1 MISAKKSKQMFPPV
15 PCQWKECVDLF
26 NDDWKLNEHI
36 KRHLDMY
43 VEEDN
48 ETFDCPWNKCNFFT
62 TDYTEIKRHIYYHGY
77 YSSLV
82 VRGKYECEQN
92 PNIPRCSARP
102 KEADK
107 IPDLKSNFLC
117 EWTDCQRTF
126 VSIVEF
132 QDHIVQHA
140 LFEYEIQK
148 SPNDTR
154 PKVKCK
160 WSICLKHLENKY
172 RLIEHIFTHANK
184 KSLACYHCG
193 EVFRTRTT
201 LFDHLR
207 RQPENNTHKF
217 QCDQCFKY
225 FATEKLLRSHFLKHV
240 NCYKCSLCNM
250 SCPSSSSL
258 ATHIRY
264 RHLKDKPFKC
274 TECEHRCVRKSDL
287 QKHMN
292 HIHSNQVHR
301 CQQSG
306 CNYAV
311 RTYNLLRRHCLEVH
325 GNSPFIYMCHCC
337 DKLFKH
343 SKYLSKHLI
352 KKHDFKLPSGHKRF
366 TYRIDENGFYLLET
380 LRIESLEVTK
390 QILSPHA
397 MEASDVTQDSSCYE
411 IVSMTNEHDQRVIVA
426 NDPNEAQLVGEV
438 VISLPLGNES

>member
-1 MISAKKSKQMFPPV
+1 MYSRKKIRQNIPPV
-15 PCQWKECVDLF
+15 SCRWKECNELF
-26 NDDWKLNEHI
+26 DDDWKLNGHI
-36 KRHLDMY
+36 ENHLEEFDQEGSEVLDCQWNECSFKTSDY
-43 VEEDN
+43 V
-48 ETFDCPWNKCNFFT
+48 
-62 TDYTEIKRHIYYHGY
+62 EIKRHIYYHGY
-77 YSSLV
+77 YTALL

-92 PNIPRCSARP
+92 PTMPKCSTRAR
-102 KEADK
+102 ECDK
-107 IPDLKSNFLC
+107 IPELKNDFTC
-117 EWTDCQRTF
+117 EWMDCQRTF

-132 QDHIVQHA
+132 QDHIIQHA
-140 LFEYEIQK
+140 SFEYEIQK

-154 PKVKCK
+154 PKVQCK
-160 WSICLKHLENKY
+160 WSICRKILENKY
-172 RLIEHIFTHANK
+172 RLIEHILTHSNK
-184 KSLACYHCG
+184 KFVACFNCG

-207 RQPENNTHKF
+207 RQPENNTNKF

-258 ATHIRY
+258 ARHIRY

-274 TECEHRCVRKSDL
+274 TECEHRCVRKCDL
-287 QKHMN
+287 EKHME
-292 HIHSNQVHR
+292 HIHSNKVHR
-301 CQQSG
+301 CQQAG

-325 GNSPFIYMCHCC
+325 GNRPFIYMCHCC

-343 SKYLSKHLI
+343 SKYLSEHLI

-390 QILSPHA
+390 QILSPHPLG
-397 MEASDVTQDSSCYE
+397 ASDVTQDSTCYE
-411 IVSMTNEHDQRVIVA
+411 IVSMTNEQDQRIIVA
-426 NDPNEAQLVGEV
+426 NDANEARLVGEV
-438 VISLPLGNES
+438 VISLPLRNER

>member
-1 MISAKKSKQMFPPV
+1 MISAKK
-15 PCQWKECVDLF
+15 
-26 NDDWKLNEHI
+26 
-36 KRHLDMY
+36 
-43 VEEDN
+43 
-48 ETFDCPWNKCNFFT
+48 
-62 TDYTEIKRHIYYHGY
+62 
-77 YSSLV
+77 
-82 VRGKYECEQN
+82 
-92 PNIPRCSARP
+92 
-102 KEADK
+102 
-107 IPDLKSNFLC
+107 
-117 EWTDCQRTF
+117 
-126 VSIVEF
+126 
-132 QDHIVQHA
+132 
-140 LFEYEIQK
+140 
-148 SPNDTR
+148 
-154 PKVKCK
+154 
-160 WSICLKHLENKY
+160 
-172 RLIEHIFTHANK
+172 
-184 KSLACYHCG
+184 
-193 EVFRTRTT
+193 
-201 LFDHLR
+201 
-207 RQPENNTHKF
+207 THKF